1 MENGEWRMENGEW
14 RMDNLAGSLVVEQK
28 GGITPLP
35 YYPIT
40 TLKMHSGRG
49 ASHLLPRLSGT
60 REARLG
66 TRETPGNKG
75 LGPAHYNLTLNP
87 SPKERDFT
95 LDLTSQ
101 D

>member
-1 MENGEWRMENGEW
+1 MDFGEWRVENGY
-14 RMDNLAGSLVVEQK
+14 LAGSLVVQRR
-28 GGITPLP
+28 GVITPSSHH
-35 YYPIT
+35 PIT
-40 TLKMHSGRG
+40 LLKMHSGRR
-49 ASHLLPRLSGT
+49 ASHLFPRLSGT